1 MKSIKPVI
9 GLILVFIL
17 GAVSGSLVTYMVSQ
31 SHPEGVLAAGP
42 HAREERLISRLGKQ
56 LDLDSQQL
64 EQAKTIIHETHEDM
78 RQIRQKI
85 HPQIEAL
92 LTDSQLRIS
101 SLLRPEQQEKF
112 KKIIAERK
120 VHRQNHNQ

>member
-1 MKSIKPVI
+1 MKSIKPIV

-17 GAVSGSLVTYMVSQ
+17 GATSGSLVTYMVSQ
-31 SHPEGVLAAGP
+31 SRLESIISGDPR
-42 HAREERLISRLGKQ
+42 AREDMLLKRLTRQ
-56 LDLDSQQL
+56 LDLDSQQR
-64 EQAKTIIHETHEDM
+64 EQVTIVIHETHEDM
-78 RQIRQKI
+78 RQIRQRT

-112 KKIIAERK
+112 RKIIAERK
-120 VHRQNHNQ
+120 AHRHKP